1 MPGDPHLL
9 LAGASVRAAAFSA
22 LRAGLRPWCIDLF
35 ADEDLRAR
43 CEARALPAGHYP
55 EGLSDIFAG
64 GPPGPW
70 MYTGA
75 LENRPRLVQALSR
88 ERTLWGNSASVLRRV
103 RSPATVAS
111 LLGKAGLACPRVR
124 RQPPAD
130 VGIEWL
136 VKPLAGAGGR
146 AIRTWDRR
154 GKKTWRRGVYLQE
167 YVEGESCA
175 ALYVGD
181 SRSARLLG
189 VTWQLVGEAWL
200 HAKRFQYCGSIGPLP
215 PAPAFA
221 ALGEVLCGGFGLRG
235 LFGVDCVMR
244 DGVPLP
250 VEVNPRYTASA
261 EVLEL
266 TTGQPFL
273 ADHRAVFE
281 PDAPLP
287 PGRAAAAVLG
297 KAVLYAPRDLLFPAD
312 GPWCDAL
319 RRPGDLWEV
328 PRFAD
333 LPAAGTPVAAGRPVL
348 TFFAEA
354 NSVAACREELCRGA
368 ASLTS
373 LLCR

>member
-1 MPGDPHLL
+1 
-9 LAGASVRAAAFSA
+9 
-22 LRAGLRPWCIDLF
+22 
-35 ADEDLRAR
+35 
-43 CEARALPAGHYP
+43 
-55 EGLSDIFAG
+55 
-64 GPPGPW
+64 

-88 ERTLWGNSASVLRRV
+88 GRTLWGNGASVLRRV
-103 RSPATVAS
+103 RSPAAVAS
-111 LLGKAGLACPRVR
+111 LLEKAGLACPRVR
-124 RQPPAD
+124 RQPPTD
-130 VGIEWL
+130 VGTAWL

-146 AIRTWDRR
+146 GIREWDGR
-154 GKKTWRRGVYLQE
+154 GEKTWRRGVYLQE

-181 SRSARLLG
+181 GRSARLLG
-189 VTWQLVGEAWL
+189 VTRQLVGEAWL

-221 ALGEVLCGGFGLRG
+221 ALGEVLGGGLGLRG
-235 LFGVDCVMR
+235 HFGVDCVLR

-266 TTGQPFL
+266 TTGRPLL

-281 PDAPLP
+281 PDAPAP
-287 PGRAAAAVLG
+287 PGRAAAAVVG
-297 KAVLYAPRDLLFPAD
+297 KAILYAPRDLLFPAD
-312 GPWCDAL
+312 GPWRETL
-319 RRPGDLWEV
+319 RRPGDLWQV

-354 NSVAACREELCRGA
+354 KSVDVCREELYRGA